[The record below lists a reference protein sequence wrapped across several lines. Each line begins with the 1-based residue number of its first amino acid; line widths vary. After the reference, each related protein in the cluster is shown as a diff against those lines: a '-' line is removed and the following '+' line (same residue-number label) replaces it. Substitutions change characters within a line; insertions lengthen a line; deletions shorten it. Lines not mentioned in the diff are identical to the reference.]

1 MPSAGQHPGHPPL
14 RGAHTERGLA
24 SPAAVQQQSRG
35 QPRAVGALAPGAS
48 AGTLWRSSRAL
59 MSLDGKLGPQ
69 QDLTVGGIFQK
80 QCWGLGPRSRLSLLG
95 LEF

>member
-1 MPSAGQHPGHPPL
+1 
-14 RGAHTERGLA
+14 
-24 SPAAVQQQSRG
+24 
-35 QPRAVGALAPGAS
+35 
-48 AGTLWRSSRAL
+48 